1 MNSKLN
7 VLVALLLG
15 VVSMNVASA
24 ADLVTGG
31 YAREFQQ
38 MGMMKMLDADGNH
51 MVTQAEFN
59 QYHTAVFNELD
70 KNHDG
75 KLDKSEWTGTRS
87 EKLAM
92 LGTGGYLRELGNV
105 AMMDAADANH
115 DHVVTQDEFLT
126 FQGKVFAKL
135 DTSGDKQLDSQE
147 FVAKLVGR

>member
-51 MVTQAEFN
+51 MVSLMEFN

-75 KLDKSEWTGTRS
+75 SLDKSEWTGTRS

-92 LGTGGYLRELGNV
+92 MSTGGYLRELGNV

-115 DHVVTQDEFLT
+115 DHLVTQEEFLK
-126 FQGKVFAKL
+126 FQGTVFVKL
-135 DTSGDKQLDSQE
+135 DTTGDKQLDAQE